1 MKSAKCATELEK
13 IIKYSNNCGEK
24 EGNLAFLTVIVMAA
38 FETKNVHSAMDGWSW
53 ANSLE
58 QSDFNENKHM
68 RRKQ

>member
-1 MKSAKCATELEK
+1 MLQNLKKS
-13 IIKYSNNCGEK
+13 SNIVTIVGK
-24 EGNLAFLTVIVMAA
+24 KGNLAILTVIVMAA